1 MAPQQPGHA
10 QPIGARRRRD
20 LEVGMNS
27 IITDAPLEITDFS
40 KTYGT
45 KIAVDGL
52 DLTVEKGEVF
62 GFLGPNGAGKSTTIK
77 SILNFLTPSGGKIRI
92 FGLDS
97 VKSSVAIKNH
107 IGYLAGDISL
117 YDSMSGYQLFKYL
130 TGLGKHTNWDYVN
143 DLGNRLQVSL
153 QSKIGTLSKGNKQKI
168 GLIQAFMHQPKL
180 LILDEP
186 TSGLDPLMKQIFYE
200 MVLEMKRLGNS
211 IFVSSHDLNEVQHI
225 CDKAAFIKSGRLIA
239 TESIRENFEF
249 SLRRYTVTF
258 SKSPNVTDFEKIYSV
273 SEITQD
279 ENKLTLTV
287 KGDVS
292 EFIRKL
298 SNHDPIDLSEEET
311 SLEDIFMKYYED

>member
-1 MAPQQPGHA
+1 
-10 QPIGARRRRD
+10 
-20 LEVGMNS
+20 MNS

-45 KIAVDGL
+45 KIAVDRL

-117 YDSMSGYQLFKYL
+117 YDSMSGYQFFKYL
-130 TGLGKHTNWDYVN
+130 TGLGKNTNWDYVN

-153 QSKIGTLSKGNKQKI
+153 QAKIGTLSKGNKQKI

-200 MVLEMKRLGNS
+200 MVLEMKHLGNS

-225 CDKAAFIKSGRLIA
+225 CGKAAFIKSGRLIA
-239 TESIRENFEF
+239 TESIRGNFEF
-249 SLRRYTVTF
+249 SLRRYTVAF
-258 SKSPNVTDFEKIYSV
+258 SRFPNITDFEKIDSV

-298 SNHDPIDLSEEET
+298 SNHDPIDLSEEKT